1 MTEQKKIQILPESYE
16 LLAFV
21 VLSMCP
27 YPLFKASVRNIC
39 EYYRN
44 CVTQLCVICY
54 QRHFECGTPT
64 GQAGQTTL
72 NQLSKWSFFGRTLV
86 SIQLIVIIFTLNK
99 THC

>member
-1 MTEQKKIQILPESYE
+1 MTEHKQFQILHESFE
-16 LLAFV
+16 VLAFV

-27 YPLFKASVRNIC
+27 YPIFKAPVLNLYPKTYS
-39 EYYRN
+39 N

-72 NQLSKWSFFGRTLV
+72 NQLSKWSFFGITLV
-86 SIQLIVIIFTLNK
+86 FIKLIV
-99 THC
+99 